1 MRTEPRSAAK
11 TSMNGS
17 AAKHDVIVLL
27 KQDHAKVKK
36 LFSQF
41 DKLAKQQEIEAKVN
55 IANQICAELIA
66 HTLAEEEIFYPAA
79 REATHADDMLNE
91 ANVEHDSAK
100 DLIAQIQSM
109 DPADEM
115 YDAKVTVLGEYI
127 EHHVEEEEGE
137 MFPKVREAK
146 AREAKVLDLKE
157 MGAMLNARK
166 QELMAQLCPAG
177 GEEVDTK
184 QLARMIRGEHAH

>member
-1 MRTEPRSAAK
+1 MRTESRPASKNAMPA
-11 TSMNGS
+11 N

-27 KQDHAKVKK
+27 KQDHSKVKK

-41 DKLAKQQEIEAKVN
+41 DKLAKQQEMEAKVK

-66 HTLAEEEIFYPAA
+66 HTIAEEEIFYPAA

-109 DPADEM
+109 DPTDEM

-146 AREAKVLDLKE
+146 ALDLKE

-184 QLARMIRGEHAH
+184 QLARMIRGENAH